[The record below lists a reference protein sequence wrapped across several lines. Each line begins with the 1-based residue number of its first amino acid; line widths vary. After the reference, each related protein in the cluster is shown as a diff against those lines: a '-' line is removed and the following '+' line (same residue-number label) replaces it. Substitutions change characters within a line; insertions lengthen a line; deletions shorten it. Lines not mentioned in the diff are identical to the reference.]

1 MCTDKEEIMSSFVFY
16 KDWYD
21 AISSFESSVRCEV
34 YDSIMRSVFYGEEQ
48 EKMSPLAKMAMNFI
62 SPQIG
67 RDKEKYASIKEK
79 RLQCGRLGGRPRKPN
94 GICENQEDIEENQKN
109 QMVFQKPNGFSENQ
123 TKPKKPVDVD
133 VNGDVDDN
141 GNGNKKKSFFKKPTI
156 EEIQKYI
163 SEKNYHFSAEQ
174 FFAFYESKGWKVGS
188 QPMKDWKMACVT
200 WEGRTGSRTQQPTQS
215 QQPRKTFTDWNSTE
229 ALTEQYN
236 IEAERRKKQ
245 QEEEDRESRIRSFQ
259 VQILDYLSRHRDD
272 YKTLEQG
279 DVKENDYFTITGLP
293 DGTMYWNCKCANC
306 KRRTYYDEAMKCVN
320 ECPLDAPMRPKGD
333 DDTSYIWDKV
343 SKMWVMY

>member
-1 MCTDKEEIMSSFVFY
+1 MASDKENTRQQFTFRRE
-16 KDWYD
+16 WYD
-21 AISSFESSVRCEV
+21 LINSFESANVRWEV
-34 YDSIMRSVFYGEEQ
+34 MDMITDRAFCGEL
-48 EKMSPLAKMAMNFI
+48 SDDFNYSATAKAIFKI
-62 SPQIG
+62 IEPKLLEEIRKHDDLLS
-67 RDKEKYASIKEK
+67 K
-79 RLQCGRLGGRPRKPN
+79 RRESGRLGGLAKATKCQASLSSAKQVVSDAKQVLSTANQVLQNDTAEQEPKRK
-94 GICENQEDIEENQKN
+94 
-109 QMVFQKPNGFSENQ
+109 VFR
-123 TKPKKPVDVD
+123 
-133 VNGDVDDN
+133 
-141 GNGNKKKSFFKKPTI
+141 KPTI
-156 EEIQKYI
+156 DEIKAYI
-163 SEKNYHFSAEQ
+163 AEKGYHFDAEQ
-174 FFAFYESKGWKVGS
+174 FFAFYESKGWKVGN

-215 QQPRKTFTDWNSTE
+215 QQQRKTFTDWNSTE
-229 ALTEQYN
+229 ALTEQYK
-236 IEAERRKKQ
+236 IDEERRRKQ
-245 QEEEDRESRIRSFQ
+245 KEEEEKEERIRSFQ

>member
-1 MCTDKEEIMSSFVFY
+1 MISNIDANARWEVLDMITDFAFNGELADFSYSQVAKAVFCIIKPKLAEEIE
-16 KDWYD
+16 KQD
-21 AISSFESSVRCEV
+21 AILLKRRES
-34 YDSIMRSVFYGEEQ
+34 G
-48 EKMSPLAKMAMNFI
+48 KLGGLAKATKC
-62 SPQIG
+62 Q
-67 RDKEKYASIKEK
+67 A
-79 RLQCGRLGGRPRKPN
+79 N
-94 GICENQEDIEENQKN
+94 GK
-109 QMVFQKPNGFSENQ
+109 QMVADGKQVVASVKQVLPSATKEQKRTVF
-123 TKPKKPVDVD
+123 V
-133 VNGDVDDN
+133 
-141 GNGNKKKSFFKKPTI
+141 KPTI
-156 EEIQKYI
+156 EEIRAYI
-163 SEKNYHFSAEQ
+163 AEKGYHFSAEQ

-200 WEGRTGSRTQQPTQS
+200 WEGRTGNRTQQPTQS

-320 ECPLDAPMRPKGD
+320 ECPLNAPMRPKGD
-333 DDTSYIWDKV
+333 DETSYIWDKV
-343 SKMWVMY
+343 SKMWVIY

>member
-1 MCTDKEEIMSSFVFY
+1 MVADGKQVVASVKQVLPSATKEQKRTVFV
-16 KDWYD
+16 
-21 AISSFESSVRCEV
+21 
-34 YDSIMRSVFYGEEQ
+34 
-48 EKMSPLAKMAMNFI
+48 
-62 SPQIG
+62 
-67 RDKEKYASIKEK
+67 
-79 RLQCGRLGGRPRKPN
+79 
-94 GICENQEDIEENQKN
+94 
-109 QMVFQKPNGFSENQ
+109 
-123 TKPKKPVDVD
+123 
-133 VNGDVDDN
+133 
-141 GNGNKKKSFFKKPTI
+141 KPTI
-156 EEIQKYI
+156 EEIRAYI
-163 SEKNYHFSAEQ
+163 AEKGYHFSAEQ

-200 WEGRTGSRTQQPTQS
+200 WEGRTGNRTQQPTQS